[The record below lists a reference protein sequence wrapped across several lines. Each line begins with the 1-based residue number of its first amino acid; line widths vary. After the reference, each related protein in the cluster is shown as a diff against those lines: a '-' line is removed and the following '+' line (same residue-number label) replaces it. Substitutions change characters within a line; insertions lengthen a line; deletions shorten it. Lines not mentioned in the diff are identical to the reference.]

1 MSDIVFRYVL
11 ITWVL
16 IALAVFVSL
25 FFIKA
30 PYGRYFKGNTGLSI
44 QGRLGWI
51 IMEAPAPII
60 FAACFVMNSQMIT
73 GTMIIFLLMW
83 EIHYVDRSL
92 IYPITRRIS
101 AKPLPLAI
109 LAAGLIF
116 NTINAY
122 LNSNYLIANSYLY
135 SVIWLRDIRFV
146 IGLSIFLIGF
156 IVNRYSD
163 YVLYHIR
170 LTSQNEYRIPYG
182 GLYQWVS
189 CPNYLG
195 EILVWIGWTITTWS
209 PVAAA
214 FSLWTIANLAPRAR
228 SHHQW
233 YQNHFD
239 DYPNERR
246 ALVPR
251 IW

>member
-1 MSDIVFRYVL
+1 
-11 ITWVL
+11 
-16 IALAVFVSL
+16 
-25 FFIKA
+25 
-30 PYGRYFKGNTGLSI
+30 
-44 QGRLGWI
+44 
-51 IMEAPAPII
+51 
-60 FAACFVMNSQMIT
+60 
-73 GTMIIFLLMW
+73 MW
-83 EIHYVDRSL
+83 EIHYVDRSF

-101 AKPLPLAI
+101 SKPLPLAI
-109 LAAGLIF
+109 LSAGLIF
-116 NTINAY
+116 NTTNAY
-122 LNSNYLIANSYLY
+122 LNSNYLIVNSYLY

-182 GLYQWVS
+182 GLYRWVS